1 MTIELEQPY
10 EQVAEQIMYAKGAVP
25 MEAAVRWA
33 LDTALDGL
41 TDEQRTEGLR
51 GMLQAGLDSG
61 VAPGNPLKRM
71 IQELRA
77 EIAAERAA

>member
-1 MTIELEQPY
+1 MTVELEHPY
-10 EQVAEQIMYAKGAVP
+10 EQLAEQIMYATGAESI
-25 MEAAVRWA
+25 EAVLHNA
-33 LDTALDGL
+33 LDAMSNGQ

-71 IQELRA
+71 IEELRA
-77 EIAAERAA
+77 EIASQKAA